1 MTTRLHTHWNTLAT
15 RERTLIGVALLT
27 IAIALIWQVFLAP
40 ALKTLRQAPA
50 RHAALDAQWQ
60 RMQTLRAQAEQL
72 QKAPKHHAGE
82 IRNALQS
89 SLSQHL
95 GRSAQLHSNGSQATI
110 TLTHAPAS
118 ALADW
123 LTQMRNMTHAIPL
136 QVQLTRSAPAAD
148 STTHWNGTVVLA
160 LPAE

>member
-1 MTTRLHTHWNTLAT
+1 MTDNLRTHWNTLAA
-15 RERTLIGVALLT
+15 RERALIGVAALT
-27 IAIALIWQVFLAP
+27 IALALIWQVLLAP

-60 RMQTLRAQAEQL
+60 HMHTLQAEAQQL
-72 QKAPKHHAGE
+72 QKAPQAHAGE

-89 SLSQHL
+89 SLAQHL
-95 GRSAQLHSNGSQATI
+95 GQSAQLTSNGTQATI
-110 TLTHAPAS
+110 TLTHAPAT

-123 LTQMRNMTHAIPL
+123 LAQMRNMTHAIPL
-136 QVQLTRSAPAAD
+136 QVQLTRSTPSAD
-148 STTHWNGTVVLA
+148 TATHWNGTIVLA